1 MSENKEDHQWMRD
14 VERVARIGRWEVDLR
29 TNKSHLTQGVLDIFE
44 IDRHEIPPLEEQL
57 NFYSEEFH
65 FRIKQVFKNLIEFG
79 EEGEYEAQ
87 IQTKNG
93 ALKWVHVVGRAIKE
107 KEKVVKIFG
116 TVQDR
121 TKSKKNELHLNLML
135 DSTEESFVLIGKDFK
150 IITFNKSFKTT
161 YESYFAKK
169 VVTGESILE
178 FASPKRRTQV
188 RGIYEKVFEGKTEKS
203 VLEIPSLDGNGNKT
217 FNIFFK
223 PAYDDHRKIVG
234 AFVTVVD
241 VTEQSNANKKLLE
254 RESRF
259 RSLVENGSDAVAVIE
274 LDGSIE
280 YVTPSVINILGYSVE
295 ELNKMDM
302 FELIHPEDKGPSF
315 KVLEKALENPG
326 IPIQGHTSKML
337 HKDGSWRW
345 IEAVVTN
352 MLEDPSVKGLV
363 DNFRDVTVQYEAE
376 LELARVHKQL
386 RTHLE
391 NSPLGVVE
399 YDKNLKITK
408 WSKKCEEIFGWT
420 EEEILKK
427 DTHAFDLVFQEDQK
441 KVNKVADELTSAE
454 IDGNI
459 STNRN
464 YTKEGKIIDCRW
476 YNSVITDEKGEVA
489 TIMSLVQDITRQ
501 LTIEKEREKSIQEK
515 TTLLAEIHH
524 RVKNN
529 LAIVSGLL
537 QLQVLETEEQQIIE
551 SLQDSVSRIKSIAL
565 VHEQLYNSDDFQN
578 IRFDKNIQKLVTGIS
593 EIMNQ
598 NGKILIDF
606 EMSSVHLTINQA
618 VPSALFV
625 NEAVTNVFKHA
636 FEEDVSGVLKIVTQ
650 SKGDKIKII
659 ISDDGQGFDKSKY
672 LTENSSLGLKLLE
685 MVSAQLDGTLA
696 IDTDLNGTVVHLEFE
711 KSKTMKGS
719 YGSSIN
725 Y

>member
-1 MSENKEDHQWMRD
+1 MSEKKEVQQWMRD
-14 VERVARIGRWEVDLR
+14 VERVARIGRWEVDLS
-29 TNKSHLTQGVLDIFE
+29 TDTSHLTQGVLDIFE
-44 IDRHEIPPLEEQL
+44 IERHEIPFLEDQL
-57 NFYSEEFH
+57 NFYTEEFH
-65 FRIKQVFKNLIEFG
+65 FTIRQVFKNLIEFG
-79 EEGEYEAQ
+79 VDGEYEAQ
-87 IQTKNG
+87 IKTKNG
-93 ALKWVHVVGRAIKE
+93 ALKWVHVVGKAIKE
-107 KEKVVKIFG
+107 KDKVVKIFG
-116 TVQDR
+116 TIQDR

-135 DSTEESFVLIGKDFK
+135 DSTEESFVLIGKDLK

-161 YESYFAKK
+161 YETYFEKK
-169 VVTGESILE
+169 VVEGESILE
-178 FASPKRRTQV
+178 FAAPERRTQV
-188 RGIYEKVFEGKTEKS
+188 RSIYEKVFEGNTEKS
-203 VLEIPSLDGNGNKT
+203 VLEIPSLEGDGNQT

-223 PAYDDHRKIVG
+223 PAYDSHEKIVG
-234 AFVTVVD
+234 AFVTVID
-241 VTEQSNANKKLLE
+241 VTEQTRANNKLQE

-259 RSLVENGSDAVAVIE
+259 RSLVENSSDGVAIIK
-274 LDGSIE
+274 LDGTIE
-280 YVTPSVINILGYSVE
+280 YVTPSVFRILGYSTE
-295 ELNKMDM
+295 EILKMDM
-302 FELIHPEDKGPSF
+302 FDLIHPKDSAPSF
-315 KVLEKALENPG
+315 KVLEKALQNPG
-326 IPIQGHTSKML
+326 VPVQGHTSRML

-345 IEAVVTN
+345 VESVVTN
-352 MLEDPSVKGLV
+352 LLEDPSVQGIV

-376 LELARVHKQL
+376 LELENVHKQL

-399 YDKNLKITK
+399 YNKDLKITK

-420 EEEILKK
+420 EEEILENN
-427 DTHAFDLVFQEDQK
+427 TNAFDLIHKEDQV
-441 KVNKVADELTSAE
+441 KVTKVANALTGAKIS
-454 IDGNI
+454 GNI

-464 YTKEGKIIDCRW
+464 YTKGGNVIDCRW
-476 YNSVITDEKGEVA
+476 YNSVITDEKGEVS
-489 TIMSLVQDITRQ
+489 TIMSLVQDITHQ
-501 LTIEKEREKSIQEK
+501 LAIEKEREKNIQEK

-537 QLQVLETEEQQIIE
+537 QLQVLETQEQQIIE
-551 SLQDSVSRIKSIAL
+551 PLQDSVSRIKSIAL

-606 EMSSVHLTINQA
+606 EMSPVHLTINQA

-650 SKGDKIKII
+650 SKRDKIKII
-659 ISDDGQGFDKSKY
+659 ITDDGQGFDKRKY

-685 MVSAQLDGTLA
+685 MVSAQLGGTLA
-696 IDTDLNGTVVHLEFE
+696 IDTDLSGTMIHLEFE
-711 KSKTMKGS
+711 KSETMKGS
-719 YGSSIN
+719 YGASIN